1 LVLEYNPWI
10 IEGYMNI
17 SILLRL
23 PLVVSL
29 LLLSVAYAW
38 STPVLTIKGQGNVFE
53 VRGEGLEG
61 VGGIDVTVGYD
72 TANLANPRVAVQGL
86 AVGAMMVPNLNTPGV
101 VRIGIITPNPQG
113 LSGSGSILGIT
124 FDSVGGRTGQITSF
138 TAHVVAITG
147 VKIEV
152 QTRLLNP
159 GDASAPLPGD
169 TNPTS
174 VTASGP
180 QISSLGQPQTSPPA
194 TTGTSGIPIL
204 LGGVSLP
211 GSGGATPP
219 PVAAEAPIVPKPVPQ
234 PEPQVTP
241 SPESAPEA
249 GIPHTETVPEPRADP
264 TTKAATVIK
273 PQNIVYK
280 SVLTLF
286 QNYTGART
294 PQALTA
300 LFSQATFP
308 GIRQEP
314 PVVLSDGVTKVNV
327 SIDISA
333 TQAPNISVTGGKVAS
348 FKREN
353 GHYDLEII
361 PDARTAAATVT
372 ILNQGSSITFPLTVA
387 PPLDT
392 KLIPSG
398 RFSEAAFTLFL
409 KGGDAA
415 KGDVNGDGARN
426 YLDDYIVAANYL
438 VMKAVK

>member
-1 LVLEYNPWI
+1 LNTTHGWN
-10 IEGYMNI
+10 EGYMNI
-17 SILLRL
+17 PILLRL

-72 TANLANPRVAVQGL
+72 TASLANPRVTQQGML
-86 AVGAMMVPNLNTPGV
+86 TGAMMVPNLNTPGV
-101 VRIGIITPNPQG
+101 VRIGILTPNPQG

-138 TAHVVAITG
+138 AAHVVTTTG
-147 VKIEV
+147 GKIEV

-159 GDASAPLPGD
+159 GDASAPVPGD
-169 TNPTS
+169 TNPSS

-180 QISSLGQPQTSPPA
+180 QISSLGQPQTSPPP

-211 GSGGATPP
+211 GSGGAPTPP
-219 PVAAEAPIVPKPVPQ
+219 PVAAEAPIVPKPDPQ

-241 SPESAPEA
+241 PPESAPEA
-249 GIPHTETVPEPRADP
+249 GIPRTETVPEPRADP

-273 PQNIVYK
+273 PHNIVYK

-294 PQALTA
+294 PQNLTA

-308 GIRQEP
+308 GVRQEP

-327 SIDISA
+327 SIEIAA
-333 TQAPNISVTGGKVAS
+333 TQAPNFSVTGGKVAS

-372 ILNQGSSITFPLTVA
+372 ILNQGSSTTFPLTVA

-438 VMKAVK
+438 VKKTVK